1 MVFNSFHR
9 RSDLRSLLIT
19 EIFHC
24 DQERSVDMAFADN
37 TKYLFTDFFEAA
49 EQREGFVYEIQ
60 IIVSDVLWHCYNG
73 ERTALRKSAS
83 KP

>member
-1 MVFNSFHR
+1 M
-9 RSDLRSLLIT
+9 
-19 EIFHC
+19 
-24 DQERSVDMAFADN
+24 
-37 TKYLFTDFFEAA
+37 YLVTNFFEAA

-60 IIVSDVLWHCYNG
+60 IIESDVLWHCYNG